1 MLEKVATPF
10 RIEIKKK
17 KKKKRFDTLKDEEP
31 SIEKLNTILRE
42 SMDTILNKTQKSTLK
57 KSIED
62 TEIENLNKKRI
73 KTKNKQ
79 NTKRQ
84 GRICTIQQISEN
96 ETQNNSTE
104 EKKRINTG
112 NIRSKKGSKTDQ

>member
-1 MLEKVATPF
+1 M
-10 RIEIKKK
+10 
-17 KKKKRFDTLKDEEP
+17 
-31 SIEKLNTILRE
+31 NTILRE
-42 SMDTILNKTQKSTLK
+42 SMDTIQNKAQKSTIK

-62 TEIENLNKKRI
+62 TEIENLDKKRTEI
-73 KTKNKQ
+73 RPPPK

-84 GRICTIQQISEN
+84 GRMCRTQQISEK
-96 ETQNNSTE
+96 ETQNKSTE